1 MTSRWAT
8 EMTNRWA
15 TDTTNRRPTNTIE
28 ESTTILLV
36 EDDPNDVLLMQ
47 RALRDVGLLDSLR
60 VVKDG
65 DEAVAYLSGKDD
77 YADRERFPIP
87 ALVLL
92 DLKVPRRSGHEVL
105 GWLRSQPGLR
115 RLPVVVLSASEQRS
129 DIDKAYDLGANS
141 YLVKPSAP
149 HALLEITT
157 ALRLYWLTLN
167 AQPRIP
173 LEVSHG

>member
-1 MTSRWAT
+1 MGWQRGDNVGWQRAT
-8 EMTNRWA
+8 GA
-15 TDTTNRRPTNTIE
+15 TKLPA
-28 ESTTILLV
+28 TILLV
-36 EDDPNDVLLMQ
+36 EDDPNDVLLMR
-47 RALRDVGLLDSLR
+47 RALHEVRLLDSLQ

-65 DEAVAYLSGKDD
+65 DEAVAYLSGRDD
-77 YADRERFPIP
+77 YADREHFPIP
-87 ALVLL
+87 ALILL

-105 GWLRSQPGLR
+105 GWLRTQPGLK
-115 RLPVVVLSASEQRS
+115 RLPVVVLSASDQRS

-167 AQPRIP
+167 AQPKIP
-173 LEVSHG
+173 LEVSRG